1 MDYKFTDEC
10 DKVMKAAGRLASY
23 AEDRILGTEFL
34 VAAMLGVEC
43 DAKQFLQDAGLNED
57 SVKQLVELNAQGS
70 ASNRVLMSE
79 RIRKVLDW
87 CSMMAMQS
95 GTAISSPLLLLGI

>member
-23 AEDRILGTEFL
+23 ADDKILGTEFL

-43 DAKQFLQDAGLNED
+43 DAKQFLEKKGF
-57 SVKQLVELNAQGS
+57 
-70 ASNRVLMSE
+70 
-79 RIRKVLDW
+79 RK
-87 CSMMAMQS
+87 
-95 GTAISSPLLLLGI
+95 TT